1 MDAASNGGLIEKY
14 GQTVFEF
21 HLVIDVCVV
30 DTIRNEDRLMTK
42 DLLVGIVLSAM

>member
-21 HLVIDVCVV
+21 HLVNDVCVV
-30 DTIRNEDRLMTK
+30 DIEDRLMTK